1 MSVLGS
7 ATLVSTTPGYN
18 PRSEPYLQ
26 PELGWTHQRV
36 TNLPRY
42 FYGYQW
48 RHMGFEEFLT
58 SGAHPGKRKPARL
71 WRGAI
76 PNTAG
81 KSYAL
86 MSTEAIRGWFPVT
99 QRWAES
105 RGH

>member
-1 MSVLGS
+1 MYKPNTWLK
-7 ATLVSTTPGYN
+7 

-58 SGAHPGKRKPARL
+58 SGAHPGKRKP
-71 WRGAI
+71 
-76 PNTAG
+76 
-81 KSYAL
+81 
-86 MSTEAIRGWFPVT
+86 PVSGEEPSQT
-99 QRWAES
+99 RQGRATRS
-105 RGH
+105 